1 MCSFLSA
8 FFHFDVMSR
17 STYILIKLFILS
29 LLFTQLSECS
39 TIYWHLLLLMVVSSC
54 WQLSVKLLGTF
65 LFMSSG
71 KHKHLFLFHVMV
83 RVKLLDCNVCVCV
96 LVCVCLYVYIYIYTH
111 THTYMFSCN
120 NYCQTSCKVFVPV
133 YAPVASSVVVV
144 FSRVWL
150 CHRWT
155 VAQQARLSMGFSR
168 QEHWSGLPLL
178 LQGTCPTQGS
188 NPRLLHLL
196 HWQVGSLP
204 LSHLGS
210 ISNYEE
216 FKSVSLSIFT
226 NFNLTILAILVGV

>member
-1 MCSFLSA
+1 MCVYVYL
-8 FFHFDVMSR
+8 
-17 STYILIKLFILS
+17 
-29 LLFTQLSECS
+29 
-39 TIYWHLLLLMVVSSC
+39 
-54 WQLSVKLLGTF
+54 
-65 LFMSSG
+65 
-71 KHKHLFLFHVMV
+71 
-83 RVKLLDCNVCVCV
+83 CVCV
-96 LVCVCLYVYIYIYTH
+96 YMYIYIYIYIYTH
-111 THTYMFSCN
+111 THTYMFSFN
-120 NYCQTSCKVFVPV
+120 NYCQTSSKVFVPV
-133 YAPVASSVVVV
+133 YAPIADCVVVV

-150 CHRWT
+150 FATWWT
-155 VAQQARLSMGFSR
+155 VAHQAPLSIGFSR